1 MKNLSLFVSMLLCA
15 LGASSKN
22 IASHPPLKKQLAIT
36 YTDTAYIKLP
46 SDITGNWFK
55 TDGSRQWI
63 LGLYAEKAIY
73 QSKAWDYAGIGVKG
87 STISVS
93 LKNGSEKK
101 VLLLNAVKTGELI
114 IAGDKAGR
122 LTNAPSLKKQ
132 ADKNDAGF
140 TSVIYKSGMA
150 IYSGYI
156 KGYSAS
162 KGFKTGEVI
171 TSNTITGQQENYVF
185 NVNTDGTFSVELP
198 LAFAREGIINLPFFY
213 ANIYLEPGKRV
224 FQEFDIS
231 GSSMRFFFMGDNAA
245 VNTGLVNTVPLMGDD
260 FDKIFKDIANFTP
273 QQYQTYFFN
282 IRDKK
287 LALLD
292 SLLKTNDLNKKS
304 YALTK
309 MGVIYNTAYTLLL
322 YNSYKNQA
330 YHKLNNIPF
339 TSRKPLVAPLKLD
352 SAYLSALRYVKVN
365 DPLAVV
371 SFAYSGFINQL
382 KNTDVLLPLFN
393 QASATVY
400 MDALHKK
407 KTLSN
412 DEKEVLSN
420 LKVVLRSDTN
430 MAITMPTP
438 IYTQLVTGKENHY
451 KPAREKF
458 IRKRRAQIL
467 QNIWG
472 TNMSFDLDVMDAQD
486 VCNEITEQFI
496 PLTAAQLAAIK
507 PRYSHVI
514 VYSVIEK
521 HNDAIKLKIAQN
533 KLAKIG
539 STKNET
545 PKTAA
550 DSVFEA
556 IIKKYKG
563 KAIYVDFWATWCGP
577 CLEGILKVAPIKE
590 DLKNENIVFVYITNP
605 TSPIGLYNNKIPGIK
620 GEHYR
625 VTQDEWNVLS
635 GKFNISGIPHY
646 ALVNKQGVVIDPK
659 MKWIEGEELKNKLLQ
674 VAKE

>member
-1 MKNLSLFVSMLLCA
+1 MKTLSLFVAMLLCA

-22 IASHPPLKKQLAIT
+22 MASHAALKKQSTIT

-73 QSKAWDYAGIGVKG
+73 QSKAWDYAGIGMKG
-87 STISVS
+87 SIVSIS
-93 LKNGSEKK
+93 LKSGSEKK
-101 VLLLNAVKTGELI
+101 VLLLNAVKNGELTT
-114 IAGDKAGR
+114 AGDKAGV
-122 LTNAPSLKKQ
+122 LTNIPSLKKQ
-132 ADKNDAGF
+132 ADKNDEGF
-140 TSVIYKSGMA
+140 TSAIYKSGIA

-156 KGYSAS
+156 KGYSTS
-162 KGFKTGEVI
+162 QGFKTGEVI
-171 TSNTITGQQENYVF
+171 TNNTITGEQENYVF
-185 NVNTDGTFSVELP
+185 NVNADGTFYIELP
-198 LAFAREGIINLPFFY
+198 LAYARESVISLPFFHAY
-213 ANIYLEPGKRV
+213 VYLEPGKQV

-231 GSSMRFFFMGDNAA
+231 GNSMQFFFMGGNAA
-245 VNTGLVNTVPLMGDD
+245 VNKGLVNTFPLMRDD
-260 FDKIFKDIANFTP
+260 YDKIDKDIANFTP
-273 QQYQTYFFN
+273 QQYQAYFFN

-309 MGVIYNTAYTLLL
+309 MGVTYNTAFTLLL
-322 YNSYKNQA
+322 YNSYKNQS

-339 TSRKPLVAPLKLD
+339 TSNKPLVAPLKLD
-352 SAYLSALRYVKVN
+352 SAYLSCLRYVKVN

-371 SFAYSGFINQL
+371 SFSYSGFINQL
-382 KNTDVLLPLFN
+382 KNADIMLPLFN
-393 QASATVY
+393 QARA
-400 MDALHKK
+400 ALYIGELNKK

-420 LKVVLRSDTN
+420 LKIVLRSDSN
-430 MAITMPTP
+430 MAISMPTP
-438 IYTQLVTGKENHY
+438 IHTDLINGKEDYY
-451 KPAREKF
+451 KPEEEKF

-486 VCNEITEQFI
+486 VCNKITEQFI
-496 PLTAAQLAAIK
+496 PLTAVQLAAIK
-507 PRYSHVI
+507 PRYSNVI

-539 STKNET
+539 STKNKT

-563 KAIYVDFWATWCGP
+563 KAIYVDFWATWCSP

-605 TSPIGLYNNKIPGIK
+605 SSPIGLYNNKIPGIK
-620 GEHYR
+620 GEHFR

-646 ALVNKQGVVIDPK
+646 VLVNKQGAVIDPK
-659 MKWIEGEELKNKLLQ
+659 MKWMEGEELKNRLLQ

>member
-1 MKNLSLFVSMLLCA
+1 MKNLSLFVAMLFCA

-22 IASHPPLKKQLAIT
+22 MANYAALKKQSAIV
-36 YTDTAYIKLP
+36 YTDTASIKLP
-46 SDITGNWFK
+46 ANITGNWFK
-55 TDGSRQWI
+55 TNGSQEWI

-73 QSKAWDYAGIGVKG
+73 KSKIWDYAGIGMKG
-87 STISVS
+87 STISIS
-93 LKNGSEKK
+93 LKNGAEKK
-101 VLLLNAVKTGELI
+101 ILLLNAVKNGELI
-114 IAGDKAGR
+114 IAGDKAGK
-122 LTNAPSLKKQ
+122 LTNMPSPKKQ

-140 TSVIYKSGMA
+140 TSAIYKSGMVTYA
-150 IYSGYI
+150 GYI
-156 KGYSAS
+156 KGYSIN

-171 TSNTITGQQENYVF
+171 TNNTITGQQENHVF
-185 NVNTDGTFSVELP
+185 NVNTDGTFSIELP
-198 LAFAREGIINLPFFY
+198 LAYAREGLISLPFFY
-213 ANIYLEPGKRV
+213 ANVYLEPGKRV

-231 GSSMRFFFMGDNAA
+231 GNNMQFFFMGDNAA
-245 VNTGLVNTVPLMGDD
+245 INTGLVNTFPLMSDD
-260 FDKIFKDIANFTP
+260 YDKIYKDIANFTLK
-273 QQYQTYFFN
+273 QYQAYFFN

-287 LALLD
+287 LAVLD
-292 SLLKTNDLNKKS
+292 SLLKTNHLNKKS

-322 YNSYKNQA
+322 YNSYKDQS
-330 YHKLNNIPF
+330 YHKLHHIPY
-339 TSRKPLVAPLKLD
+339 TSNKPLVTVVKLD
-352 SAYLSALRYVKVN
+352 SAYLSGLRYVKVN

-382 KNTDVLLPLFN
+382 KNSDVLLPLSN
-393 QASATVY
+393 QASAMVY
-400 MDALHKK
+400 MNELHKK

-412 DEKEVLSN
+412 DEKGVLSN
-420 LKVVLRSDTN
+420 LKVILKSDTN
-430 MAITMPTP
+430 MSIAMPTP
-438 IYTQLVTGKENHY
+438 IYTQLVTGKENYY
-451 KPAREKF
+451 KPAKEKF
-458 IRKRRAQIL
+458 IRKKRAQIL

-496 PLTAAQLAAIK
+496 PLTAAQLVAIK

-521 HNDAIKLKIAQN
+521 HNDAIKFKIAQN
-533 KLAKIG
+533 KLAKMG

-550 DSVFEA
+550 DSIFEA

-577 CLEGILKVAPIKE
+577 CLEGILKVAPVKE
-590 DLKNENIVFVYITNP
+590 ELKNENIVFVYITNP
-605 TSPIGLYNNKIPGIK
+605 SSPIGLYNNKIPGIK

-646 ALVNKQGVVIDPK
+646 VLVNKQGVVIDPK
-659 MKWIEGEELKNKLLQ
+659 MKWMEGEVLKNKLLQ